1 MMLLMQRNRR
11 SDFEGREHYGVRYEM
26 PRSRYIEPYG
36 YDEPLSYYDERIHGR
51 EPEMRRYSNG
61 RFAPRSSAEWPEYD
75 EMPAYHDEAMRPIG
89 FRDEP
94 MRMGDTSYVGDKTHG
109 TEKMQGYARGG
120 GAKLNRQ
127 MAEKWVRSMKNA
139 DGSTGEHWTMEQTS
153 AIMERHGLRCNP
165 VKFWVA
171 MNAVFSDLSEVAEK
185 HGVGNE
191 EFYADMA
198 KSFWLCD
205 RDAVEDK
212 LGAYYEN
219 VVRH

>member
-1 MMLLMQRNRR
+1 MLLMQRNRR

-75 EMPAYHDEAMRPIG
+75 EMPTSANRDMRPIG
-89 FRDEP
+89 FRD
-94 MRMGDTSYVGDKTHG
+94 GSTSYVGDETRG
-109 TEKMQGYARGG
+109 TEKRMGYARGE
-120 GAKLNRQ
+120 GARLNRQ
-127 MAEKWVRSMKNA
+127 TAEKWVRGMKNA
-139 DGSTGEHWTMEQTS
+139 DGSTGEHWSMEQTS

-171 MNAVFSDLSEVAEK
+171 MNAVYSDLSEVAEK

>member
-11 SDFEGREHYGVRYEM
+11 SDFEGREHYGVRYDM

-61 RFAPRSSAEWPEYD
+61 RFAPRNSAEWPEYD
-75 EMPAYHDEAMRPIG
+75 DMPASANRDMRPIG
-89 FRDEP
+89 FRD
-94 MRMGDTSYVGDKTHG
+94 GSTSYVGDETRG
-109 TEKMQGYARGG
+109 TEKRMGYAKGE
-120 GAKLNRQ
+120 GARLNRQ
-127 MAEKWVRSMKNA
+127 TAEKWVRGMKNA

-171 MNAVFSDLSEVAEK
+171 MNAVYSDLSEVAEK

>member
-75 EMPAYHDEAMRPIG
+75 EMPTSANRDMRPIG
-89 FRDEP
+89 FRD
-94 MRMGDTSYVGDKTHG
+94 GSTSYVGDETHG

-127 MAEKWVRSMKNA
+127 MAEKWVRGMKNA

-171 MNAVFSDLSEVAEK
+171 MNAVYSDLSEVAEK

>member
-1 MMLLMQRNRR
+1 MLEIAVL
-11 SDFEGREHYGVRYEM
+11 YGC
-26 PRSRYIEPYG
+26 
-36 YDEPLSYYDERIHGR
+36 DLSQV
-51 EPEMRRYSNG
+51 
-61 RFAPRSSAEWPEYD
+61 FT
-75 EMPAYHDEAMRPIG
+75 PIILRLYQPHSLCEKG
-89 FRDEP
+89 ATRAAAKAAL
-94 MRMGDTSYVGDKTHG
+94 YVFLLTPP
-109 TEKMQGYARGG
+109 TRG
-120 GAKLNRQ
+120 AT
-127 MAEKWVRSMKNA
+127 
-139 DGSTGEHWTMEQTS
+139 GSTGEHWTMEQVS

-171 MNAVFSDLSEVAEK
+171 MNAVYSDLSEVAEK

>member
-1 MMLLMQRNRR
+1 MRRGTMMLLMQRNRR

-75 EMPAYHDEAMRPIG
+75 EMPTSANRDMRPIG
-89 FRDEP
+89 FRD
-94 MRMGDTSYVGDKTHG
+94 GSTSYVGDETRG
-109 TEKMQGYARGG
+109 TEKRMGYARGE
-120 GAKLNRQ
+120 GARLNRQ
-127 MAEKWVRSMKNA
+127 TAEKWVRGMKNA
-139 DGSTGEHWTMEQTS
+139 DGSTGEHWSMEQTS

-171 MNAVFSDLSEVAEK
+171 MNAVYSDLSEVAEK

>member
-1 MMLLMQRNRR
+1 MLLMQRNRR

-51 EPEMRRYSNG
+51 EPEMRGYTRYSNG
-61 RFAPRSSAEWPEYD
+61 RFAPHSSAEWPEYD
-75 EMPAYHDEAMRPIG
+75 EMPTSANRDMRPIG
-89 FRDEP
+89 FRD
-94 MRMGDTSYVGDKTHG
+94 GSTSYVGDETRG
-109 TEKMQGYARGG
+109 TEKRMGYARGE
-120 GAKLNRQ
+120 GARLNRQ
-127 MAEKWVRSMKNA
+127 TAEKWVRGMKNA
-139 DGSTGEHWTMEQTS
+139 DGSTGEHWSMEQTS

-171 MNAVFSDLSEVAEK
+171 MNAVYSDLSEVAEK

>member
-1 MMLLMQRNRR
+1 MLLMQRNRR

-51 EPEMRRYSNG
+51 EPEMRGYTRYSNG
-61 RFAPRSSAEWPEYD
+61 RFAPHSSAEWPEYD
-75 EMPAYHDEAMRPIG
+75 EMPTSANRDMRPIG
-89 FRDEP
+89 FRD
-94 MRMGDTSYVGDKTHG
+94 GSTSYVGDETRG
-109 TEKMQGYARGG
+109 TEKRMGYARGE
-120 GAKLNRQ
+120 GARLNRQ
-127 MAEKWVRSMKNA
+127 TAEKWVRGMKNA

-171 MNAVFSDLSEVAEK
+171 MNAVYSDLSEVAEK